1 MCLRACVISCSSVN
15 LIFIS
20 LKLDIINSDLKFTLY
35 MYITRAQL
43 SSAISDNTCVSIQPE
58 HFFLFRKLECVDLR

>member
-1 MCLRACVISCSSVN
+1 MFACLCDFLFVG
-15 LIFIS
+15 LFDFIS
-20 LKLDIINSDLKFTLY
+20 LKVNIINSDLKFTLY

-58 HFFLFRKLECVDLR
+58 HFFLFRKLECDFY

>member
-20 LKLDIINSDLKFTLY
+20 LKLDIINSDLKFTLHVH
-35 MYITRAQL
+35 
-43 SSAISDNTCVSIQPE
+43 N
-58 HFFLFRKLECVDLR
+58 